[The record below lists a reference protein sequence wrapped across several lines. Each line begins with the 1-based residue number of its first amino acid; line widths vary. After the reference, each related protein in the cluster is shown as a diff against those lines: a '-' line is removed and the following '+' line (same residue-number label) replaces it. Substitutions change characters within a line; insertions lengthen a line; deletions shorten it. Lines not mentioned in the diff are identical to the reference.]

1 MSKVLCIG
9 AGLISGHT
17 NQPNEFTVYTERGGI
32 HGLSVGIDGPSR
44 AEIRTSDNRDGTVK
58 VVYTPKTPGDY
69 KITVRYDGISV
80 KGSPYSVRVRGH
92 ESVLTQSTNPL
103 SIGGSSA
110 VDDFDRKFAQA
121 EADFD
126 RRARELGSGGLST
139 VGGVSRVRV
148 SGRGLYSGICN
159 INNEICVDVRDAGPG
174 RLHWSIEGPGH
185 VESKN
190 RGLSDGVYRLYYR
203 TDTPGEYRVVIR
215 WDDIQVNGSP
225 FLIRVL

>member
-1 MSKVLCIG
+1 MPNILCIG

-58 VVYTPKTPGDY
+58 VVYTPREAGDY
-69 KITVRYDGISV
+69 KITVRYDGIGV
-80 KGSPYSVRVRGH
+80 KGSPFSVRVRGGEH
-92 ESVLTQSTNPL
+92 VLTQQHRPL
-103 SIGGSSA
+103 GS
-110 VDDFDRKFAQA
+110 VGDDFDRKFAQA

-126 RRARELGSGGLST
+126 RRAAEMGAAGFG
-139 VGGVSRVRV
+139 GGVSRVRV

-159 INNEICVDVRDAGPG
+159 INNEICVDVRDAGQG

-190 RGLSDGVYRLYYR
+190 RGLSDGQYKLYYR
-203 TDTPGEYRVVIR
+203 TDQPGEYRVTIR
-215 WDDIQVNGSP
+215 WDDMQVNGSP
-225 FLIRVL
+225 FMIRVL